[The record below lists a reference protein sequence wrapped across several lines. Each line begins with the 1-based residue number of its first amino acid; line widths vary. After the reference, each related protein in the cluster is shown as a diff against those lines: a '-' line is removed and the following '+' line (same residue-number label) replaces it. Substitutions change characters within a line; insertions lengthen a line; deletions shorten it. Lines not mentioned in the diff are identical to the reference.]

1 MLPIYIFFILVISSK
16 CRLYDDIS
24 MIQETVLSKI
34 KKSNLSITINGT
46 NEFIYKLTKKY
57 IYITYRD
64 NKLDRDKYIAQI
76 FNPKFTILFNLSIY
90 EYSNNIFDI
99 KSLNNAILT
108 DKLVTVNLNLNL
120 IKLFKTSEDFS
131 FDASYEMENTINNI
145 TIHFDNLNELDL
157 FKYLFYEEKS
167 PLYNNR
173 TLNDHIKYIVL
184 DTLINNTKNI
194 LIEYPDIDSFYYF
207 KRLIDYGMI
216 HQFSFFYYCKSIDK
230 IITLAYLTSYNF
242 NQIIKNDTH
251 ILFKGVN
258 FGLKLSYL
266 GEMYIGYYDDE
277 DSDVTL
283 IIDDVAISRN
293 KQNFTINYGKAD
305 DICNLDIFTNITT
318 RAMASYQ
325 NIKY

>member
-16 CRLYDDIS
+16 CRLYDDIY

-99 KSLNNAILT
+99 KNLNNAILT
-108 DKLVTVNLNLNL
+108 DKIVTVNLNLNL

-184 DTLINNTKNI
+184 DTLINNTKKI

-207 KRLIDYGMI
+207 KRLIDYGMTNT
-216 HQFSFFYYCKSIDK
+216 FSIDYYCTNIDK
-230 IITLAYLTSYNF
+230 LIIRAQLTSYNF

-251 ILFKGVN
+251 LIFIGAQ
-258 FGLKLSYL
+258 FGMKLSYI
-266 GEMYIGYYDDE
+266 GNMYIDYYDE
-277 DSDVTL
+277 GESDVKL
-283 IIDDVAISRN
+283 IIDNITISRR
-293 KQNFTINYGKAD
+293 QNYTIIYGKED
-305 DICNLDIFTNITT
+305 DKCNLVIFTNITE
-318 RAMASYQ
+318 RAKDYQ
-325 NIKY
+325 NI